1 MFLLAAI
8 ALVAGG
14 GWSTAD
20 PAKIAKGKEVYETGC
35 VLCHGQTGAGNP
47 EWESEV
53 RPVSFADCGTTAE
66 PSALWKSIVRNG
78 GPKHGL
84 SDVMP
89 AFGEAFPEDELDAV
103 VAYLR
108 TFCATA
114 DRYPPGDLNF
124 RRAHATGKA
133 FPEAEVVI
141 KTKIVPFERET
152 ELEFVYE
159 NRLGPRFQYELEFPL
174 RPTPT
179 KEGHG
184 AGVGDVVVSG
194 KYVIAFNPA
203 RLLIV
208 SGGLEAAFPTGS
220 EGKGL
225 GSGTTVFSPFV
236 TFGKAYSFGTFQ
248 SRLSANLPADTNRA
262 GRNYG
267 YALAYS
273 FPAIGFSR
281 TGYVPTVELL
291 GAYNPNTEAHEQTMV
306 FGVSK
311 ALSRLGHVIG
321 SIGIGVPLRPRGAP
335 HPKEFHA
342 YLLWDFGDGP
352 FWKGF

>member
-1 MFLLAAI
+1 VSLLAI
-8 ALVAGG
+8 VLLAGA
-14 GWSTAD
+14 GWATAN
-20 PAKIAKGKEVYETGC
+20 PAKVAKGKEVYETAC
-35 VLCHGQTGAGNP
+35 VLCHGQTGGGNP

-66 PSALWKSIVRNG
+66 PSALWKSVVKNG
-78 GPKHGL
+78 GRKHGL

-124 RRAHATGKA
+124 RRALATGKA

-141 KTKIVPFERET
+141 KTKVVPAEGET
-152 ELEFVYE
+152 EIEIAYE

-174 RPTPT
+174 RPRPT
-179 KEGHG
+179 KEGYG
-184 AGVGDVVVSG
+184 AGVGDFVVSG
-194 KYVIAFNPA
+194 KYVIAFDPA
-203 RLLIV
+203 RLFML
-208 SGGLEAAFPTGS
+208 SGGLKAAFPTGS

-225 GSGTTVFSPFV
+225 GSGTTVLSPFV
-236 TFGKAYSFGTFQ
+236 AVGKGFSFGTFQ
-248 SRLSANLPADTNRA
+248 SRLSANLPVDTDRA
-262 GRNYG
+262 GRNYS
-267 YALAYS
+267 YEFAYS

-281 TGYVPTVELL
+281 TGYVPTVEIH
-291 GAYNPNTEAHEQTMV
+291 GAHNPSTSAHEQTML

-311 ALSRLGHVIG
+311 ALSKLGHVIASVG
-321 SIGIGVPLRPRGAP
+321 LGVPIRPRGAP